1 MNHSLILVKF
11 VVGRDIGMLKNK
23 RRFTEKV
30 QNERGYTLVLV
41 LLSITLIFAIS
52 AVLMANNLNLA
63 TQVRA
68 TDEQRQAVSLAEM
81 GIQYTEATIRS
92 SIEDI
97 IGEEGLLTDLQGEN
111 GGDVTP
117 LEQRL
122 GGIFL
127 LVATPV
133 YRGIPILLMPI
144 LM

>member
-68 TDEQRQAVSLAEM
+68 TDEQFIS
-81 GIQYTEATIRS
+81 G
-92 SIEDI
+92 
-97 IGEEGLLTDLQGEN
+97 N
-111 GGDVTP
+111 GDT
-117 LEQRL
+117 
-122 GGIFL
+122 
-127 LVATPV
+127 V
-133 YRGIPILLMPI
+133 YRGYYS
-144 LM
+144 